1 MNNVIAQFCDAMR
14 ANGITPPDTII
25 ADGKRHR
32 FNHNE
37 RKGKESGWYT
47 LHLDGIPAGN
57 FGCWRDLP
65 DGQNWCSKTDS
76 AMTESERQAHD
87 ARLTAIQAQREAEA
101 KAMHA
106 KARKECVQLWE
117 ESKPCPDNHPYVIAK
132 GIIPYG
138 AHVAPDGYQNI
149 IVPVYINGEIWSVQ
163 TINVGWKGFHTGGKM
178 QGGYMD
184 IPAMI
189 DPITPPETI
198 VICEGWAT
206 GCSLHQ
212 ATSHTV
218 RVAFNAGNLMAVAR
232 FTRAQFPDARIIL
245 AADDDHRNK
254 TNTGKTK
261 ATAAANAVGG
271 VPVVPQFHDLANCP
285 EKATDFNDLHQLAGI
300 EEVLLQID
308 AQVDDAINQVAPNDD
323 YRNALMEEFM
333 EENLFDGD
341 PTPLPNFLPPV
352 QAFDAALLPESLR
365 GWVKDIAHRMQC
377 PPDFVAVAAVVA
389 ASSLIGARAV
399 VFPKTRDDWKVTP
412 NLWGLAVG
420 RPGVKKSPAIQ
431 EALNPLNKLE
441 AKERELWQAAS
452 DSWEIDNR
460 IAAMRSEANE
470 KEARKVAAKDPDKAR
485 ALLQTEAKAEKPA
498 ARRFVVNDSTVEKLG
513 ELLTANP
520 WGTLS
525 YRDEIHGLLCS
536 MDKQGQEEARAFY
549 LQGYDG
555 DKGYTFDRI
564 GRGTSYIPR
573 VCIAMLGGIQPGKLE
588 SYVRDAVSG
597 GAGDDGFLQRF
608 GLTVW
613 PDTDRKFVYT
623 DQWPDKSAK
632 EQAWAVF
639 ERLAQLQP
647 ATDAEPVEWRFSPEA
662 QRHFKEWL
670 TDLEN
675 EIRGDDLHPA
685 LVSHLSKYRKLIPA
699 LALVFA
705 LIDTPDSEGHH
716 IQERELL
723 RAMEWGQYL
732 RTHAE
737 RMYAAAM
744 TPETSGASALLKK
757 LQAGELGGVNTFT
770 PREIAVKHWAGLSK
784 VEDVR
789 KAAQLLEEYGWVV
802 REEVRTKGRPS
813 ERYILHPVLVGSSA

>member
-1 MNNVIAQFCDAMR
+1 MR
-14 ANGITPPDTII
+14 LQI
-25 ADGKRHR
+25 
-32 FNHNE
+32 E
-37 RKGKESGWYT
+37 
-47 LHLDGIPAGN
+47 
-57 FGCWRDLP
+57 
-65 DGQNWCSKTDS
+65 
-76 AMTESERQAHD
+76 
-87 ARLTAIQAQREAEA
+87 TAI
-101 KAMHA
+101 H
-106 KARKECVQLWE
+106 
-117 ESKPCPDNHPYVIAK
+117 
-132 GIIPYG
+132 
-138 AHVAPDGYQNI
+138 
-149 IVPVYINGEIWSVQ
+149 SV
-163 TINVGWKGFHTGGKM
+163 
-178 QGGYMD
+178 
-184 IPAMI
+184 
-189 DPITPPETI
+189 
-198 VICEGWAT
+198 
-206 GCSLHQ
+206 
-212 ATSHTV
+212 
-218 RVAFNAGNLMAVAR
+218 
-232 FTRAQFPDARIIL
+232 
-245 AADDDHRNK
+245 
-254 TNTGKTK
+254 
-261 ATAAANAVGG
+261 AANVY
-271 VPVVPQFHDLANCP
+271 PVV
-285 EKATDFNDLHQLAGI
+285 
-300 EEVLLQID
+300 
-308 AQVDDAINQVAPNDD
+308 DD
-323 YRNALMEEFM
+323 YRDTIMAELTEQKEQSP
-333 EENLFDGD
+333 FDGD

-441 AKERELWQAAS
+441 AKERELWQAS
-452 DSWEIDNR
+452 YDSWEIDNR
-460 IAAMRSEANE
+460 IAAMRAEANE

-536 MDKQGQEEARAFY
+536 MDKQGQEESRAFY

-613 PDTDRKFVYT
+613 PDTDKQFIYT
-623 DQWPDKSAK
+623 DQWPEKSAK

-647 ATDAEPVEWRFSPEA
+647 ANDAEPVEWRFSPEA
-662 QRHFKEWL
+662 QNHFKAWL
-670 TDLEN
+670 IDLET
-675 EIRGDDLHPA
+675 EIRGDELHPA
-685 LVSHLSKYRKLIPA
+685 LISHLSKYRKLIPA

-705 LIDTPDSEGHH
+705 LIDTPDSEGHR
-716 IQERELL
+716 IKERELL

-744 TPETSGASALLKK
+744 TPETSGASTLLKK

>member
-1 MNNVIAQFCDAMR
+1 MR
-14 ANGITPPDTII
+14 ANGITPPDSII
-25 ADGKRHR
+25 GDGKRHR
-32 FNHNE
+32 FNHE
-37 RKGKESGWYT
+37 EVKGKQSGWYT

-57 FGCWRDLP
+57 FGCWRTLP
-65 DGQNWCSKTDS
+65 DGMNWSAKSSS
-76 AMTESERQAHD
+76 AMTEAERQAHH
-87 ARLTAIQAQREAEA
+87 ARVTAMKAQREVEA
-101 KAMHA
+101 KAHHA
-106 KARKECVQLWE
+106 EARAQCERLWE
-117 ESKPCPDNHPYVIAK
+117 SSGECPPDHPYVVQKEILPL
-132 GIIPYG
+132 G
-138 AHVAPDGYQNI
+138 VRVLNETI
-149 IVPVYINGEIWSVQ
+149 IVPVMVDNALSSLQFIEPNGAKRMKS
-163 TINVGWKGFHTGGKM
+163 GGDATGG
-178 QGGYMD
+178 YCD
-184 IPAMI
+184 IGERLYDATI
-189 DPITPPETI
+189 I

-206 GCSLHQ
+206 GCSLHE
-212 ATSHTV
+212 ATGYRV
-218 RVAFNAGNLMAVAR
+218 RMAFNSGNLMAVAKA
-232 FTRAQFPDARIIL
+232 TRKAFPDARIIL
-245 AADDDHRNK
+245 AADDDYRN
-254 TNTGKTK
+254 TPNTGKTK
-261 ATAAANAVGG
+261 ATAAAKAVGG
-271 VPVVPQFHDLANCP
+271 VMVVPQFGDGRG
-285 EKATDFNDLHQLAGI
+285 EKDTDFNDLHQKEGI
-300 EEVLLQID
+300 ETVLHQID
-308 AQVDDAINQVAPNDD
+308 SAMDSVAIDAPPAGDVAESALKDD

-460 IAAMRSEANE
+460 IAAMRAEANE

-705 LIDTPDSEGHH
+705 LIDTPDSEGKL

-744 TPETSGASALLKK
+744 TPETNGAKALLSKLKDGK
-757 LQAGELGGVNTFT
+757 LQSDSFT
-770 PREIAVKHWAGLSK
+770 PREVAQKHWAGLSTP
-784 VEDVR
+784 EEVR
-789 KAAQLLEEYGWVV
+789 KAAKVLEDYGWLACQ
-802 REEVRTKGRPS
+802 TYSSKGVRPS
-813 ERYILHPVLVGSSA
+813 ERYQLHPTLKA